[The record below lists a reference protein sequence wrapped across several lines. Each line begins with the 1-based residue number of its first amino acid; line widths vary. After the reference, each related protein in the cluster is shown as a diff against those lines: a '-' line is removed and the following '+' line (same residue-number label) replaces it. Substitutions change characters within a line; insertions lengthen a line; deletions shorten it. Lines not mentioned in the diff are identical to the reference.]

1 MRHLKYY
8 VSSDSCPLILYE
20 FTQHF
25 GPNDED
31 SMRLLARLL
40 MRALIE
46 ISVLLLMEGSMRLF
60 IKISMPL
67 LTCLLAGLFDVSFAP
82 ITFRTAIP
90 DFDLLSYPPQKNSIC
105 PENRFSDY
113 LFLSEI

>member
-1 MRHLKYY
+1 M
-8 VSSDSCPLILYE
+8 C
-20 FTQHF
+20 
-25 GPNDED
+25 
-31 SMRLLARLL
+31 LLARLL

-60 IKISMPL
+60 IKISRPL
-67 LTCLLAGLFDVSFAP
+67 LTCLLAELFEVSSAS

-90 DFDLLSYPPQKNSIC
+90 DFDLLSCPPQKN
-105 PENRFSDY
+105 RFVLKIDSLNY

>member
-1 MRHLKYY
+1 
-8 VSSDSCPLILYE
+8 
-20 FTQHF
+20 
-25 GPNDED
+25 
-31 SMRLLARLL
+31 MRLLARLL

-60 IKISMPL
+60 IKISRPL
-67 LTCLLAGLFDVSFAP
+67 LTCLLAELFEVSSAS

-90 DFDLLSYPPQKNSIC
+90 DFDLLSYPPQKN
-105 PENRFSDY
+105 RFVLKIDSLNY